1 MLYWSL
7 TFLIVAAVAALLGF
21 GGIAVGSAGIAKM
34 LCMLFT
40 ALFVVSLFGDE
51 LTHRSIS

>member
-21 GGIAVGSAGIAKM
+21 GGIAVGLLASPRCYACCLPRCSSSACSA
-34 LCMLFT
+34 T
-40 ALFVVSLFGDE
+40 N
-51 LTHRSIS
+51 